1 MRLGSPTLWIA
12 LVLGALLSSLASW
25 SLQQTLPVSEKR
37 TQGADHSF
45 IQPQAWLFDR
55 QGRLAY
61 QAAGTRLEHRTESG
75 DYVLEQARL
84 TVHPSEKSADG
95 WLIDAEQARFLTNRE
110 TALLGGN
117 VTAQRQHVTAQDA
130 ITIKARD
137 VILDL
142 VTHIATSS
150 EPMMAEGQRW
160 QSQSEAFRADL
171 STEQLSQEGRV
182 HDLHEPP
189 RP

>member
-1 MRLGSPTLWIA
+1 M
-12 LVLGALLSSLASW
+12 LGALLSSLASW

-45 IQPQAWLFDR
+45 TQPQAWLFDR

-61 QAAGTRLEHRTESG
+61 QATGSQLEHRTESG

-84 TVHPSEKSADG
+84 TVHPTEESADG
-95 WLIDAEQARFLTNRE
+95 WLIEAEQARFLTNRE
-110 TALLGGN
+110 AALLGGN
-117 VTAQRQHVTAQDA
+117 VTAQRQHVADQDA

-137 VILDL
+137 VVLDL

-150 EPMMAEGQRW
+150 EPMMAEGQHW
-160 QSQSEAFRADL
+160 QSQSETFKADF
-171 STEQLSQEGRV
+171 STEQLSQQGRV
-182 HDLHEPP
+182 HDRHEPP